1 MLTWLVKGDGWTGI
15 NEGLF
20 QANKLQRWIK
30 EYFNIKENLSKFKK
44 REDRDGLELVSMTC
58 SRGYVF
64 VYPTQTSDRNIGK
77 KTDRMERIYL
87 KDEDRRLLKRF
98 VDYEKELAG
107 FSWRNK

>member
-1 MLTWLVKGDGWTGI
+1 
-15 NEGLF
+15 
-20 QANKLQRWIK
+20 
-30 EYFNIKENLSKFKK
+30 
-44 REDRDGLELVSMTC
+44 
-58 SRGYVF
+58 